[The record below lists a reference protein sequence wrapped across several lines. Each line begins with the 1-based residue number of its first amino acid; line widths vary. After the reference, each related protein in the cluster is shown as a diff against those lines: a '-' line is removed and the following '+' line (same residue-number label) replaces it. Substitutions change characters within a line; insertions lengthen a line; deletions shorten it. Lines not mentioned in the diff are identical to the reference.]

1 MRVLPIRMA
10 PGTDLRLLLEQL
22 LQEQRER
29 AGWVLSGIGSL
40 SLAPLRLAGQ
50 EELSILEDDLEILTL
65 AGSLLLDAAHLLI
78 RP

>member
-22 LQEQRER
+22 LQEQREQ

-50 EELSILEDDLEILTL
+50 EEFSILEDDLEILTL